1 MPCTPIF
8 YLYLSIYLSIS
19 IYLSRHSKILQ
30 VVRVISPPHPQN
42 RRWPPH
48 RKNPEN
54 PLTKMA
60 EELGD
65 EDLVDYEEDEVVD
78 DKPADEVKK

>member
-1 MPCTPIF
+1 MLT
-8 YLYLSIYLSIS
+8 
-19 IYLSRHSKILQ
+19 
-30 VVRVISPPHPQN
+30 VPPEAFN

-48 RKNPEN
+48 RKNPED

>member
-1 MPCTPIF
+1 MSIARPSTGPCTA
-8 YLYLSIYLSIS
+8 
-19 IYLSRHSKILQ
+19 Q
-30 VVRVISPPHPQN
+30 VSTQ
-42 RRWPPH
+42 
-48 RKNPEN
+48 
-54 PLTKMA
+54 LTKKA

>member
-1 MPCTPIF
+1 MPRAC
-8 YLYLSIYLSIS
+8 LA
-19 IYLSRHSKILQ
+19 KIIKACENTQLIQ
-30 VVRVISPPHPQN
+30 ARPFSSPPHQPQS
-42 RRWPPH
+42 PLATASQE
-48 RKNPEN
+48 PED

>member
-1 MPCTPIF
+1 MGPV
-8 YLYLSIYLSIS
+8 LSPRRTGIQP
-19 IYLSRHSKILQ
+19 R
-30 VVRVISPPHPQN
+30 PPN
-42 RRWPPH
+42 RRCHTLHYRDDLRPDNQTL
-48 RKNPEN
+48 RRAVFYTN
-54 PLTKMA
+54 LSKMA